1 MSNIREEIALDIVQ
15 DLQGI
20 TQPGVVLVSRNPI
33 NTTDLSIAQ
42 YPAIMVR
49 TTNEERQDE
58 TQGANRLRFAQI
70 EYTITGFVRAESSA
84 TTVNNNIDTQRNE
97 LVEAISEKLEEDRTR
112 NSKAMNSY
120 VSAVAVDDGT
130 IYPLGRVDIT
140 FTVLYKYTRGTL

>member
-1 MSNIREEIALDIVQ
+1 MSNVREDIALDIVQ

-20 TQPGVVLVSRNPI
+20 TQPGVVIVSRNPI

-42 YPAIMVR
+42 YPAVMVR
-49 TTNEERQDE
+49 TTNEVRQDE
-58 TQGANRLRFAQI
+58 TQGSDRLRFAEI

-84 TTVNNNIDTQRNE
+84 TTVNNNVDTQRNE
-97 LVEAISEKLEEDRTR
+97 LIEAISEKLEEDRTR

-120 VSAVAVDDGT
+120 VSAVTVDDGT

>member
-1 MSNIREEIALDIVQ
+1 MSNIREDIALDIVQ

-84 TTVNNNIDTQRNE
+84 TTVNNNVDTQRNE
-97 LVEAISEKLEEDRTR
+97 LIEAISEKLEEDRTR